1 MTNFESTEKILKA
14 RRQELAARV
23 SSIDISLQAPLS
35 ADFEE
40 QAADLESLDSLDGI
54 EAAAL
59 KEITAIDHALGRI
72 ASGTY
77 GICIDCGEP
86 ISQKR
91 LESVPTALRCEK
103 CKV

>member
-14 RRQELAARV
+14 RRQELAARI

-40 QAADLESLDSLDGI
+40 QAADLESLDSLGGI

-59 KEITAIDHALGRI
+59 KEITAIDRALGRI